1 MKSLKNDEV
10 ALALLRLLQIALN
23 GSIPQKV
30 GKVEWPQVMQL
41 AQSQGVRAL
50 VYEALELLKANGEAS
65 DDFPEKMQLM
75 QCYAQTAFVEKMYA
89 QHLTLAN
96 EVARLWQ
103 QHGVKT
109 IVFKGGGAQPL
120 LHKTR
125 A

>member
-30 GKVEWPQVMQL
+30 GKVEWSQVMQL

-65 DDFPEKMQLM
+65 VGFPEKMQLM

-89 QHLTLAN
+89 
-96 EVARLWQ
+96 
-103 QHGVKT
+103 
-109 IVFKGGGAQPL
+109 
-120 LHKTR
+120 
-125 A
+125 

>member
-65 DDFPEKMQLM
+65 DDLSLI
-75 QCYAQTAFVEKMYA
+75 
-89 QHLTLAN
+89 H
-96 EVARLWQ
+96 
-103 QHGVKT
+103 
-109 IVFKGGGAQPL
+109 I
-120 LHKTR
+120 
-125 A
+125 